1 MKNRFPIY
9 WIYEGKEHTGYAA
22 YNEAST
28 GCNAYIA
35 FSTWQNE
42 SKTASETFDRID
54 ADQLPGGE
62 AELREIW
69 EDLLSDASASEDGR
83 LNVTDIELI

>member
-1 MKNRFPIY
+1 MKNAIEIY
-9 WIYEGKEHTGYAA
+9 WIHEGSEYEGFAGF
-22 YNEAST
+22 NEAST

-62 AELREIW
+62 DELREIW

>member
-1 MKNRFPIY
+1 MKNAIEIY
-9 WIYEGKEHTGYAA
+9 WIHEGREYEGFAGF
-22 YNEAST
+22 NEAST

-69 EDLLSDASASEDGR
+69 ADMVAEAEASEDSR
-83 LNVTDIELI
+83 LDVTSSPLA